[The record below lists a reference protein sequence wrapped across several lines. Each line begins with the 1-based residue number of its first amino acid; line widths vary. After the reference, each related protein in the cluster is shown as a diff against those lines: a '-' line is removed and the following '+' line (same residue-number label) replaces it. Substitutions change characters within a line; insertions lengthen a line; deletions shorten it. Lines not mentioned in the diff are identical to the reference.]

1 MSTLYQQKL
10 KKIETL
16 SSVQETLNFDVLVHL
31 DSQTANKVRESLEC
45 LEELST
51 NRMMYETGQSEF
63 HCISEEGFDDKFL
76 QTLFTNRLRSIL
88 NGDASTERLASEA
101 ITQKKLSN
109 LRGMID
115 RFIQDL
121 RNKQSE
127 FIYEEAGIGARGRFR
142 KNTSLRLNKSLSCDY
157 SKDLTVIQYNCI
169 TSSSAIPH
177 TDNSVIQMRRLSN
190 TSYSFDKIGSYL
202 DHNEVEFSIHS
213 EDAQEESTNQELIS
227 ASSYSVPIQN
237 KNRVNESIAV
247 DKTSLVGYGESRK
260 LNDTLE
266 QRMYAECSEADSRL
280 ASPNESS
287 KFLRK
292 KNVFETRRE
301 TRDTRSWKKLLC
313 PCFFK

>member
-1 MSTLYQQKL
+1 M
-10 KKIETL
+10 
-16 SSVQETLNFDVLVHL
+16 LVHL
-31 DSQTANKVRESLEC
+31 DSQTASKVRESLEC

-51 NRMMYETGQSEF
+51 NRMLYETGQSEF
-63 HCISEEGFDDKFL
+63 HLSSEEGGLDDKFL
-76 QTLFTNRLRSIL
+76 QTLFTNRLRRIL

-101 ITQKKLSN
+101 ITQKKLTN

-121 RNKQSE
+121 RNKQPDL
-127 FIYEEAGIGARGRFR
+127 IYEEAGNGARGRSR
-142 KNTSLRLNKSLSCDY
+142 KDTSVRLNKSLSCDN

-169 TSSSAIPH
+169 TSSSGIPH

-190 TSYSFDKIGSYL
+190 TSLSFEKIGSYL
-202 DHNEVEFSIHS
+202 DHNEVEFSLQS
-213 EDAQEESTNQELIS
+213 EDVQEESTNQELIS
-227 ASSYSVPIQN
+227 ASSYSASIPN
-237 KNRVNESIAV
+237 KIRINESIAV
-247 DKTSLVGYGESRK
+247 DKTCLAGLGESRR

-292 KNVFETRRE
+292 KNVFETSKE
-301 TRDTRSWKKLLC
+301 TGNARSWKKLIC